1 MTRTSLEDAVSG
13 GVALA
18 GDDTGAAD
26 QTSSQVINDVAIQ
39 IGHDLRWIVIQ
50 IGTNVSELTIT
61 SN

>member
-18 GDDTGAAD
+18 GDDTGAANE
-26 QTSSQVINDVAIQ
+26 TGSQVINDVAIQ
-39 IGHDLRWIVIQ
+39 IGHDVRYVR
-50 IGTNVSELTIT
+50 